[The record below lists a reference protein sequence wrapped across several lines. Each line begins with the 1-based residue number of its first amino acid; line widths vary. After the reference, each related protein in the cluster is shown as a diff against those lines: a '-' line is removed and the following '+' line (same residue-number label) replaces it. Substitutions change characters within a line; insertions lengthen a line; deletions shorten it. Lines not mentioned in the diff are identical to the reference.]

1 MSHASATPRA
11 SSPAPRAG
19 SHRFSAV
26 ISRIAE
32 EMASLA
38 DHGTPADYI
47 PMLAGADPRRFGMA
61 VAEPD
66 GTVYGV
72 GDWQQ
77 PFSTQSISKVFALA
91 LALSLDGEQIWR
103 GVGREPSGNPFN
115 SLVQLEYENG
125 TPATRSSTPVP
136 WW

>member
-1 MSHASATPRA
+1 MSHTSAAARA
-11 SSPAPRAG
+11 SSPAPSSG
-19 SHRFSAV
+19 SHRFSSV
-26 ISRIAE
+26 IHRIAE
-32 EMASLA
+32 EMNTLD

-47 PMLAGADPRRFGMA
+47 PMLADADPRRFGMA

-72 GDWQQ
+72 GDWRQ

-91 LALSLDGEQIWR
+91 LALSLDGGQLWR

-115 SLVQLEYENG
+115 SGAAGVRERDS
-125 TPATRSSTPVP
+125 A
-136 WW
+136 